1 MDLITILCIIIV
13 AILVTTIGVSVYTNP
28 MLPQEMGF
36 GVGMPGAYT
45 QGFTPDDGF
54 PPFNGSPAYGFSM
67 LYNES
72 PADNVSQVNIT
83 I

>member
-1 MDLITILCIIIV
+1 MDLVTILSIIILAVLV
-13 AILVTTIGVSVYTNP
+13 ATIGVSVYTNP

-36 GVGMPGAYT
+36 GVGTSNPNAQVFSSY
-45 QGFTPDDGF
+45 DGF
-54 PPFNGSPAYGFSM
+54 PPFNGSPAYDFPI

-72 PADNVSQVNIT
+72 PANNISQVNIT